1 MITVG
6 ARIGGSRSLRGKIT
20 VILHVRARYS
30 KGVLT
35 PLEPLELEEGAEVDV
50 SLDRASRPPE
60 SRDAILAASG
70 GWSDLGDWDAFKR
83 IIYEARLTGSRPWP
97 DR

>member
-1 MITVG
+1 MV
-6 ARIGGSRSLRGKIT
+6 
-20 VILHVRARYS
+20 LHARARYS

-35 PLEPLELEEGAEVDV
+35 PLEPLDLEEGAEVDV
-50 SLDRASRPPE
+50 SLDRAPRPLE

-70 GWSDLGDWDAFKR
+70 GWSDLGDWDAFER
-83 IIYEARLTGSRPWP
+83 IIYEARPTGSRPWP

>member
-1 MITVG
+1 MV
-6 ARIGGSRSLRGKIT
+6 AVPLEEKIT

-35 PLEPLELEEGAEVDV
+35 PLEPLDLEEGAEVDV
-50 SLDRASRPPE
+50 SVNRASRPLE
-60 SRDAILAASG
+60 SRDVILAASG
-70 GWSDLGDWDAFKR
+70 GWSDPGDWDAFKR
-83 IIYEARLTGSRPWP
+83 IIYDARLTGSRPWP